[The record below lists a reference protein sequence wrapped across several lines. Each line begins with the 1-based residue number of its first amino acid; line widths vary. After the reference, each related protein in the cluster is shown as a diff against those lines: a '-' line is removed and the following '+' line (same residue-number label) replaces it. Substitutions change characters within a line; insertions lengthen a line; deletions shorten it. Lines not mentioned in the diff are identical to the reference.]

1 MEGSKTHI
9 GTSGWSYKDWK
20 GLFYPEKL
28 KSTDWLAYYAQRFP
42 ITEINSSFYHLPR
55 KQTVENW
62 VQNTPPGFLFCPK
75 MSRHLTHLK
84 RLKEPEEPLERF
96 FSVFEP
102 MQPKM
107 GPVLLQLPPS
117 LGFDPQDAAHLFT
130 LLKKDYA
137 AYHFALEVR
146 HKSWLE
152 EESLALLARYSI
164 ALVLSESGNRFPYA
178 EKVTARSIYIR
189 FHGPNGRYNTSYD
202 GETLRR
208 FARLFLKWQQE
219 GHELWIFFNNDY
231 YGHAIQNARQL
242 EEWLRVEDA
251 AG

>member
-1 MEGSKTHI
+1 MVKGKIHI

-20 GLFYPEKL
+20 GLFYPKAL
-28 KSTDWLAYYAQRFP
+28 KSTDWLSYYSQTFR

-55 KQTVENW
+55 KQTVEHW
-62 VQNTPPGFLFCPK
+62 VQYTPDAFLFCPK
-75 MSRHLTHLK
+75 MSRYLTHLK

-96 FSVFEP
+96 FSIFEP
-102 MQPKM
+102 MQQKM

-117 LGFDPQDAAHLFT
+117 LAFDPEVAGHLFK

-137 AYHFALEVR
+137 ARSFALEVR

-152 EESLALLARYSI
+152 PEALGLMKHYSI

-178 EKVTARSIYIR
+178 ELVTARSIYIR

-202 GETLRR
+202 EATLQR
-208 FARLFLKWQQE
+208 FARLFLPWQHQ
-219 GHELWIFFNNDY
+219 GHELWIFFNNDF
-231 YGHAIQNARQL
+231 YGYAIQNALRL
-242 EEWLRVEDA
+242 EALLQEGA
-251 AG
+251 TG